1 MNVIGSAPLAGTAFP
16 SAGLAAGL
24 GWAAGGWESAATT
37 PENCN
42 TKNGTAVSRQ
52 FRPNMA
58 ALEWAISLATARSR
72 RSTSRWVR
80 FWAEH
85 LAGRRRACD
94 GMKTRHFEPSFISCS
109 TSVQP
114 GITPLIAG
122 NSSAPRD
129 RPSCRRR
136 CRRSKC
142 RDSGRRTPSSSSGFL
157 PVPSLRTRYCKPL
170 AVVFTPGFFLFSAR
184 NSSPFFLLIWPLE
197 TPSWTGSFAI
207 GLPDS
212 SSQPGKT
219 TRAKRATA
227 PIRETN
233 QPPRNMKQPFPSVLR
248 QKSAAT

>member
-1 MNVIGSAPLAGTAFP
+1 MKVIGSAALAGTAFP

-37 PENCN
+37 PENCR

-80 FWAEH
+80 FWAGASLAVGELRRDEDSPLRALFHQLQH
-85 LAGRRRACD
+85 LGPTGNHASVAG
-94 GMKTRHFEPSFISCS
+94 S
-109 TSVQP
+109 Q
-114 GITPLIAG
+114 
-122 NSSAPRD
+122 SAFPD
-129 RPSCRRR
+129 RPNCRRR
-136 CRRSKC
+136 SRRSRC
-142 RDSGRRTPSSSSGFL
+142 RDSGRARVSSSSGFL

-184 NSSPFFLLIWPLE
+184 NSSPFFLLTWPLE
-197 TPSWTGSFAI
+197 TLLGPAHSPWVYLIPPHS
-207 GLPDS
+207 
-212 SSQPGKT
+212 
-219 TRAKRATA
+219 RARRRKPRG
-227 PIRETN
+227 
-233 QPPRNMKQPFPSVLR
+233 PPRPSVRQPTTSKHETTFPSVLR